1 MAIKKHITIDLAELG
16 VLRITCSACQTSL
29 PVPVAP
35 NYQPPARCPNSSCLA
50 TWFLPNTPAAL
61 AIQGYMT
68 VSAALRE
75 TMTEVSARIQFVISA
90 PD

>member
-1 MAIKKHITIDLAELG
+1 MAINKHITIDLAELG
-16 VLRITCSACQTSL
+16 VLRITCSACQTSV

-35 NYQPPARCPNSSCLA
+35 NYLPPARCPNSSCLA

-75 TMTEVSARIQFVISA
+75 TMTEVPARIQFVIPA